1 MLSNLTDSSARA
13 LFAPEADAMCRAGA
27 LYNVM
32 SLSCACVT
40 TDAAAGPLYN
50 LRWFTPAAEV
60 DLCGH
65 ATLAAAYALWDTQR
79 VPAEQPIRFAT
90 LSGVLTCS
98 HTATSSS
105 SSSST
110 SAEIALDFPVEPPA
124 ELDAS
129 SSAELTAALIAA
141 LGLQLQQQV
150 KDATT
155 AAAGVLRVMRSRVDL
170 LAEVTPAA
178 FTQQLRPD
186 AAALTALAD
195 EHRGVIV
202 TCKGDMRCTAS
213 DATTAA
219 AASAA
224 AGADDGV
231 QVEFSSRC
239 FFPRFGIP
247 EDPVTGSAHCCLAQY
262 WADQLGR

>member
-1 MLSNLTDSSARA
+1 VCYLT
-13 LFAPEADAMCRAGA
+13 
-27 LYNVM
+27 
-32 SLSCACVT
+32 SLLCACAT

-65 ATLAAAYALWDTQR
+65 ATLAAAHALWNTQR

-105 SSSST
+105 SSSSSST
-110 SAEIALDFPVEPPA
+110 EIALDFPVEPPA

-129 SSAELTAALIAA
+129 TGAELTAALTAA
-141 LGLQLQQQV
+141 LGLGLQQQQQAE
-150 KDATT
+150 DATAAAAAAAAAT
-155 AAAGVLRVMRSRVDL
+155 AVGAGVLRVMRSRVDL

-178 FTQQLRPD
+178 CTQQLRPD

-202 TCKGDMRCTAS
+202 TCKGDMRPTAS
-213 DATTAA
+213 DTTTAA

-224 AGADDGV
+224 AGADCEV
-231 QVEFSSRC
+231 QVDFTSRC
-239 FFPRFGIP
+239 FFPRLGIP